1 MSESTEEAVASW
13 WQWFTTIQ
21 PLIHSLDSTDHP
33 LWDEVVER
41 LKTIHD
47 SLWFE
52 ISNENDHGTREFVFT
67 AEGDIDAFP
76 FADHLISTAPTLAGW
91 KFASLKPAMGF
102 EFQTYYEGIDFDP
115 REMWFLPL
123 ENDSAPDSLGI
134 QVGVKG
140 YDSKHEREMQNAVM
154 VILDTAIGERS
165 TALDID
171 HIGVGMLPNDPDG
184 EGYIH
189 LPELP
194 DYIAFWKRHHPNRS
208 A

>member
-1 MSESTEEAVASW
+1 M
-13 WQWFTTIQ
+13 
-21 PLIHSLDSTDHP
+21 
-33 LWDEVVER
+33 
-41 LKTIHD
+41 
-47 SLWFE
+47 
-52 ISNENDHGTREFVFT
+52 
-67 AEGDIDAFP
+67 
-76 FADHLISTAPTLAGW
+76 
-91 KFASLKPAMGF
+91 
-102 EFQTYYEGIDFDP
+102 
-115 REMWFLPL
+115 
-123 ENDSAPDSLGI
+123 
-134 QVGVKG
+134 KG
-140 YDSKHEREMQNAVM
+140 YDSKHEREMQNAVL